1 MIPQQRNQLIKDYC
15 YAAVMDLSVN
25 ELCEFVVE
33 LMIDGF
39 AETSDADLIK
49 QVKENY
55 PEVFEDDDDDAD
67 ADADVGSVVIKSK
80 PAPIAK
86 SAPPWAPK
94 GFKN

>member
-55 PEVFEDDDDDAD
+55 PEVFEDDDDD
-67 ADADVGSVVIKSK
+67 DADVGSVVIKSK

>member
-1 MIPQQRNQLIKDYC
+1 MTPEQRNQPIDYC

-49 QVKENY
+49 QVKANY
-55 PEVFEDDDDDAD
+55 PEVFEDDDDD
-67 ADADVGSVVIKSK
+67 DADVGSVVIKSK
-80 PAPIAK
+80 PAPITK